1 MQDTQ
6 STEPDSAS
14 VVEDSGRYR
23 TRSLVL
29 GWISALLVVA
39 VVGLAA
45 WIVFADDS
53 GQELT
58 TEQEQSLETIEAYLA
73 AWNAGDGAAADA
85 LMDPN
90 GFFEDIGGRW
100 YVADGSHARY
110 LETVQSMGFTL
121 ELVDTYAMDNVVLVT
136 YRSAEGGNP
145 SIPNVYYMSPDG
157 TQIRWMIEPYPPSI
171 P

>member
-1 MQDTQ
+1 MQDPHP
-6 STEPDSAS
+6 TEPESAS

-29 GWISALLVVA
+29 GWVSALLVLA
-39 VVGLAA
+39 VFGLGA

-90 GFFEDIGGRW
+90 GFLEDVGGRW

-110 LETVQSMGFTL
+110 LETLQTMGFTL
-121 ELVDTYAMDNVVLVT
+121 ELVDTYAMGNIVLIT
-136 YRSAEGGNP
+136 YRSAEGANP
-145 SIPNVYYMSPDG
+145 ENPNVYYMSPDG
-157 TQIRWMIEPYPPSI
+157 TQIRWVIEPYPLSTL
-171 P
+171 

>member
-1 MQDTQ
+1 MQETQ
-6 STEPDSAS
+6 ATEPQTAS
-14 VVEDSGRYR
+14 VVEESGRYR

-29 GWISALLVVA
+29 GWISALLVVV

-58 TEQEQSLETIEAYLA
+58 TEQEQSLETIDAYLA
-73 AWNAGDGAAADA
+73 AWNTGDGAAADA

-90 GFFEDIGGRW
+90 GYLEDVGGRW

-110 LETVQSMGFTL
+110 LETVQSMGFTM
-121 ELVDTYAMDNVVLVT
+121 ELVDTYAMDNIVLVT

-145 SIPNVYYMSPDG
+145 SVPNVYFMSPDG
-157 TQIRWMIEPYPPSI
+157 TQIHWVIDPYPPSN

>member
-1 MQDTQ
+1 MQETQ
-6 STEPDSAS
+6 ATEPQSHS
-14 VVEDSGRYR
+14 VVEESGRYK

-39 VVGLAA
+39 VVGLGA
-45 WIVFADDS
+45 WVVFADDS

-85 LMDPN
+85 LMNPN
-90 GFFEDIGGRW
+90 GYLEDIGGRW

-110 LETVQSMGFTL
+110 LETVQSMGFTM
-121 ELVDTYAMDNVVLVT
+121 ELIGTYAMDNIVLVT

-145 SIPNVYYMSPDG
+145 SVPNVYFMSPDG
-157 TQIRWMIEPYPPSI
+157 TQIHWVIDPYPPSN

>member
-6 STEPDSAS
+6 PTEPESVS

-23 TRSLVL
+23 TRSRAL
-29 GWISALLVVA
+29 GWISIVLLVV
-39 VVGLAA
+39 VIGLAA

-73 AWNAGDGAAADA
+73 AWNAGDAAAADA

-90 GFFEDIGGRW
+90 GFLEDIGGRW

-110 LETVQSMGFTL
+110 LETVQAMGFTM
-121 ELVDTYAMDNVVLVT
+121 ELIDTYAMDNVVLVT

-145 SIPNVYYMSPDG
+145 STPNVYYMSPDG
-157 TQIRWMIEPYPPSI
+157 TQIRWVIDPYPPST

>member
-1 MQDTQ
+1 MQETQATESQ
-6 STEPDSAS
+6 STS
-14 VVEDSGRYR
+14 VVLESGRHK

-29 GWISALLVVA
+29 GWVSALLVVA
-39 VVGLAA
+39 VVGLGA

-53 GQELT
+53 GQDLT

-73 AWNAGDGAAADA
+73 AWNAGDAAAADA

-90 GFFEDIGGRW
+90 GYLEDPGGRF
-100 YVADGSHARY
+100 YVADGSHARW
-110 LETVQSMGFTL
+110 LESTQSMGFTM
-121 ELVDTYAMDNVVLVT
+121 EVVDTYAMDNVVLVT

-145 SIPNVYYMSPDG
+145 STPNVYYMSPDG
-157 TQIRWMIEPYPPSI
+157 TQIHWVIDPYPPSN

>member
-1 MQDTQ
+1 MQETQ
-6 STEPDSAS
+6 ATEPQPTS
-14 VVEDSGRYR
+14 VVLESGRHK

-29 GWISALLVVA
+29 GWVSALLVVA
-39 VVGLAA
+39 VVGLGA

-58 TEQEQSLETIEAYLA
+58 TEQEQSLETIESYLA

-90 GFFEDIGGRW
+90 GFLEDVGGRW

-110 LETVQSMGFTL
+110 LESLQSMGFTL
-121 ELVDTYAMDNVVLVT
+121 ELIDTYAMGNIVLVT
-136 YRSAEGGNP
+136 YRSAEGANP
-145 SIPNVYYMSPDG
+145 ENPNVYYMSPDG
-157 TQIRWMIEPYPPSI
+157 TQIRWVIEPYPLGTP
-171 P
+171 